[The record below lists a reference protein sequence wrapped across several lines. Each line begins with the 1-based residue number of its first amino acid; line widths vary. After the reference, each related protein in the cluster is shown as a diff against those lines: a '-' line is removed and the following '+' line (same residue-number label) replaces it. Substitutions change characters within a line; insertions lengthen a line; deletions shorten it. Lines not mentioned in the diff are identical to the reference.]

1 MAPVPAG
8 SAAAE
13 FDRLLDASARSIS
26 VAIRQ
31 VCGGR
36 YRSLVPDVEQEVRL
50 IAWRRLAS
58 GGPIRNA
65 RSYFYKV
72 ALTTALAMVAQAA
85 PPLEAEDGAPGG
97 APPACAALFPVEQ
110 SLLMKQA
117 LHRLRPDESRAVRAY
132 LRGHNHSEVAA
143 RFGWTD
149 AVARHRIYR
158 GLRSLRGGLRGC

>member
-8 SAAAE
+8 SATAE
-13 FDRLLDASARSIS
+13 FDRLLDSSARSIS

-50 IAWRRLAS
+50 IAWRRLAA

-72 ALTTALAMVAQAA
+72 ALTTALAMVARAA
-85 PPLEAEDGAPGG
+85 PQQETEGRAPGG
-97 APPACAALFPVEQ
+97 APATGSALFPVEQ
-110 SLLMKQA
+110 GVLVKQA

-132 LRGHNHSEVAA
+132 LSGLNHSEVAL
-143 RFGWTD
+143 RFGWTA

-158 GLRSLRGGLRGC
+158 GLRTLRGGLAG